1 MEKRTR
7 EIIALVMLI
16 VLGMIVAG
24 AMAWYILVGHNWNQA
39 ATHIDDMV
47 GSMDDYTVVVYDG
60 VAKKPKKSDSSKVAN
75 GNNGTSAQGSS
86 ASSSASSIAGS
97 LSAGAAT
104 GNSSSASAVP
114 TDSSNAASEA
124 SASAGATE
132 SSSTAPVA
140 TEPSSAAPK
149 AGSSSGASAG
159 ATDSSDSSEAFA
171 GISVNVPDK
180 KPHDAKTIAKSYRE
194 KGASVIL
201 IPKDAI
207 RQFDDPVIL
216 YRNGKR
222 IGVFSFKG
230 AYKYR
235 YPLLR
240 SKVRYLQGHAV
251 DYTIC
256 VAKDRKLLRGRLDG
270 IDLLVL
276 LRDAGVR
283 EGGEFRNQTFCVDS
297 PYIGE
302 TQSVIVSPSGVMT
315 SRTIREL

>member
-1 MEKRTR
+1 
-7 EIIALVMLI
+7 MLI

-60 VAKKPKKSDSSKVAN
+60 VVKKPKKSDSPKVAT
-75 GNNGTSAQGSS
+75 GNNSTSAQS
-86 ASSSASSIAGS
+86 ASASPIAGS
-97 LSAGAAT
+97 LSASASASDSANSASAAAESPSAVPKA
-104 GNSSSASAVP
+104 GKSSSASA
-114 TDSSNAASEA
+114 S
-124 SASAGATE
+124 
-132 SSSTAPVA
+132 
-140 TEPSSAAPK
+140 
-149 AGSSSGASAG
+149 
-159 ATDSSDSSEAFA
+159 ATDLSNSSEAFA

-180 KPHDAKTIAKSYRE
+180 KPHDAKTIAKNYRE

-201 IPKDAI
+201 IPKDAM
-207 RQFDDPVIL
+207 RQFDDPAIL
-216 YRNGKR
+216 YRHGKR

-240 SKVRYLQGHAV
+240 AKVRYLQGHAV

-256 VAKDRKLLRGRLDG
+256 VAKDRKLLRGRLEG

-276 LRDAGVR
+276 LRDAGIR
-283 EGGEFRNQTFCVDS
+283 EEGEFRNQTFCVDS

>member
-1 MEKRTR
+1 
-7 EIIALVMLI
+7 MLI

-75 GNNGTSAQGSS
+75 GSISTSAQGAN
-86 ASSSASSIAGS
+86 ASSPIAGS
-97 LSAGAAT
+97 LSASASASDSANSASAAAESPSAVPKA
-104 GNSSSASAVP
+104 GKSSSASA
-114 TDSSNAASEA
+114 S
-124 SASAGATE
+124 
-132 SSSTAPVA
+132 
-140 TEPSSAAPK
+140 
-149 AGSSSGASAG
+149 
-159 ATDSSDSSEAFA
+159 ATDLSNSSEAFA
-171 GISVNVPDK
+171 GISVNAPDK
-180 KPHDAKTIAKSYRE
+180 KPHDAKTIAKNYRE

-201 IPKDAI
+201 IPKDAMH
-207 RQFDDPVIL
+207 QFDDPVIL
-216 YRNGKR
+216 YRHGKR

-240 SKVRYLQGHAV
+240 AKVRYLQGHAV

-276 LRDAGVR
+276 LRDAGIR
-283 EGGEFRNQTFCVDS
+283 EEGEFRNQTFCVDS
-297 PYIGE
+297 PCIGE

>member
-1 MEKRTR
+1 
-7 EIIALVMLI
+7 MLI

-60 VAKKPKKSDSSKVAN
+60 VVKKPKKSDSPKVAT
-75 GNNGTSAQGSS
+75 GNNSTSAQGAS
-86 ASSSASSIAGS
+86 ASPIAGS
-97 LSAGAAT
+97 LSA
-104 GNSSSASAVP
+104 SASA
-114 TDSSNAASEA
+114 TDLSN
-124 SASAGATE
+124 
-132 SSSTAPVA
+132 
-140 TEPSSAAPK
+140 
-149 AGSSSGASAG
+149 
-159 ATDSSDSSEAFA
+159 SSEAFA

-180 KPHDAKTIAKSYRE
+180 KPHDAKTIAKNYRE

-201 IPKDAI
+201 IPKDAM
-207 RQFDDPVIL
+207 RQFDDPAIL
-216 YRNGKR
+216 YRHGKR

-240 SKVRYLQGHAV
+240 AKVRYLQGHAV

-256 VAKDRKLLRGRLDG
+256 VAKDRKLLRGRLEG

-276 LRDAGVR
+276 LRDAGIR
-283 EGGEFRNQTFCVDS
+283 EEGEFRNQTFCVDS